1 MKNRDFAYVA
11 TFIGLMGAA
20 LTFAWILGNG

>member
-1 MKNRDFAYVA
+1 MKKQDFAYVA

-20 LTFAWILGNG
+20 LTFAWILSNG

>member
-1 MKNRDFAYVA
+1 MKKQDFAYVA
-11 TFIGLMGAA
+11 TFIGMMGAA